1 MQANSW
7 TKRRSESLLT
17 GSIIAA
23 FLVASPYFFY
33 LYEGVPDI
41 PVWNFSILGLDFRY
55 DSNFY
60 YSVNVVA
67 WIVMGKIVPLILF
80 LIWFFTCKHWWYHAI
95 LVPICM
101 YVIQIYLTFQED
113 TMRTQDITEIYL
125 LAPII
130 LLAFVFI
137 YVIRTKIFD
146 KIHNIDLAEL
156 QRGSLK
162 GDIKENKK
170 DPYYNYSPS
179 SFVIEDEEVYH
190 DEDDEDEDDEPLY
203 MG

>member
-1 MQANSW
+1 
-7 TKRRSESLLT
+7 
-17 GSIIAA
+17 
-23 FLVASPYFFY
+23 
-33 LYEGVPDI
+33 
-41 PVWNFSILGLDFRY
+41 
-55 DSNFY
+55 
-60 YSVNVVA
+60 
-67 WIVMGKIVPLILF
+67 MGKIVPLILF

-101 YVIQIYLTFQED
+101 YVIQIYLPFQED

-170 DPYYNYSPS
+170 DPYSNYSPS
-179 SFVIEDEEVYH
+179 SFVMEDEEVYH